1 MRKKKLPALKMMCA
15 VVMLFLAGAWQNM
28 NAATINV
35 QDSIFTNTHWTA
47 CNQYVLYGYVYVV
60 NGVTLTIDPGTI
72 IKGDKNTKGTL
83 IIERGAKI
91 IANGNASQPIIFT
104 SNQPMGSRTYGD
116 WGGVILCGKAPV
128 NWLAGYG
135 QVEGGPRSLYG
146 GTNPHDNSGS
156 LSYVRIEFG
165 GVAFSPNN
173 EVNGLTLCGVGDA
186 TSIDHRSE

>member
-83 IIERGAKI
+83 IIERGAK
-91 IANGNASQPIIFT
+91 
-104 SNQPMGSRTYGD
+104 
-116 WGGVILCGKAPV
+116 
-128 NWLAGYG
+128 
-135 QVEGGPRSLYG
+135 
-146 GTNPHDNSGS
+146 
-156 LSYVRIEFG
+156 
-165 GVAFSPNN
+165 
-173 EVNGLTLCGVGDA
+173 
-186 TSIDHRSE
+186 RSEESRVGKESRSR